1 MGLGEKLRGALERLR
16 KSTFIDKEL
25 IAEVIKDLQRAL
37 IAGDVE
43 VQLVLELSKKI
54 ESEAFRELPSG
65 FDRRQH
71 IIKIT
76 YDLLAEALGGAK
88 AEIPQK
94 PKRILLVG
102 TFGHGKTTA
111 TAKIAKYY
119 SKRGLK
125 VGAICADTARPA
137 AFEQLQQL
145 SGKVKIPFYG
155 NPKEKS
161 AAAVVRQGLKEL
173 EKEKCDVII
182 VDSAGRSALDSELV
196 REIRE
201 VSSAFRP
208 EQTWL
213 VLGADTGQI
222 AGKQARAF
230 HDAVGVNGII
240 ITRMDGS
247 AKGGGALAACRA
259 TNSNVYFIGTGE
271 KTDDFEEFDA
281 TRYLSRIMG
290 YGDLQALLEK
300 AEEISSE
307 GEISPEE
314 LMHREF
320 NLETFYAQL
329 KAMKKMGPLGKVM
342 DMLGVGMQI
351 PKDLLET
358 SEQKLENFK
367 IVMDSMTRQEKRNPE
382 IVDRSRI
389 LRIAKGSG
397 KKEEDVRELLKN
409 YRRMREMFKQFK
421 GIGEIKSMEDLQK
434 GKMQKLFGKLAMKKK
449 KFRIR

>member
-1 MGLGEKLRGALERLR
+1 MSFQNLGGYLNRFRNLRAPQ
-16 KSTFIDKEL
+16 
-25 IAEVIKDLQRAL
+25 KDLQRAL

-161 AAAVVRQGLKEL
+161 AAAVVRQGVKEL
-173 EKEKCDVII
+173 EKEKCVE
-182 VDSAGRSALDSELV
+182 GNTK
-196 REIRE
+196 RE
-201 VSSAFRP
+201 
-208 EQTWL
+208 
-213 VLGADTGQI
+213 
-222 AGKQARAF
+222 
-230 HDAVGVNGII
+230 
-240 ITRMDGS
+240 
-247 AKGGGALAACRA
+247 
-259 TNSNVYFIGTGE
+259 
-271 KTDDFEEFDA
+271 
-281 TRYLSRIMG
+281 
-290 YGDLQALLEK
+290 
-300 AEEISSE
+300 
-307 GEISPEE
+307 
-314 LMHREF
+314 
-320 NLETFYAQL
+320 
-329 KAMKKMGPLGKVM
+329 
-342 DMLGVGMQI
+342 
-351 PKDLLET
+351 KDL
-358 SEQKLENFK
+358 
-367 IVMDSMTRQEKRNPE
+367 
-382 IVDRSRI
+382 
-389 LRIAKGSG
+389 
-397 KKEEDVRELLKN
+397 
-409 YRRMREMFKQFK
+409 
-421 GIGEIKSMEDLQK
+421 
-434 GKMQKLFGKLAMKKK
+434 
-449 KFRIR
+449 